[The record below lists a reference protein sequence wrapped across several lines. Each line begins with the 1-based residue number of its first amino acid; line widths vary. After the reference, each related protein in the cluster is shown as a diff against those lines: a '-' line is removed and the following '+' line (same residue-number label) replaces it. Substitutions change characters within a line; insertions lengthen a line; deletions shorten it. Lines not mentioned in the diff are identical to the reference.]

1 MRVLPCGSAALL
13 VELGSGDEVARL
25 HAGLEA
31 APPTGVEEL
40 VPGARSVL
48 VRFDRSATDRQRLA
62 EAVRAVPLLDAGTT
76 ESALVEIPVVYD
88 GEDLEEVADL
98 TGLSTAEVVA
108 RHSASSYR
116 VAFCGFAPGFAYLT
130 GLPAELHV
138 PRRATPRVSVPAGAV
153 AIAGEHAAVYPR
165 SSPGGWRL
173 LGRTDLV
180 LWDLARDPPALL
192 RPGTRVRF
200 VQ

>member
-1 MRVLPCGSAALL
+1 VLPCGSAALL
-13 VELGSGDEVARL
+13 VEVASGDEAAAL

-31 APPTGVEEL
+31 APPPGVEEL

-48 VRFDRSATDRQRLA
+48 VRFDRGATDAQRLA
-62 EAVRAVPLLDAGTT
+62 EAVRAVPLLEPGTT
-76 ESALVEIPVVYD
+76 ESAVVEIPVVYD
-88 GEDLEEVADL
+88 GEDLEEVAGL
-98 TGLSTAEVVA
+98 SGLSTAEVVA
-108 RHSASSYR
+108 RHQGSSYR

-130 GLPAELHV
+130 GLPVELHV

-173 LGRTDLV
+173 LGRTDAV
-180 LWDLARDPPALL
+180 LWDLRRDPPALL

-200 VQ
+200 VS

>member
-1 MRVLPCGSAALL
+1 
-13 VELGSGDEVARL
+13 VEVASGDEAAAL

-31 APPTGVEEL
+31 APPPGVGEL

-48 VRFDRSATDRQRLA
+48 VRFDRGATDAQRLA
-62 EAVRAVPLLDAGTT
+62 EAVRAVPLLEPGTT
-76 ESALVEIPVVYD
+76 ESAVVEIPVVYD
-88 GEDLEEVADL
+88 GEDLEEVAGL
-98 TGLSTAEVVA
+98 SGLSTAEVVA
-108 RHSASSYR
+108 RHQGSSYR

-130 GLPAELHV
+130 GLPVELHV

-153 AIAGEHAAVYPR
+153 AIAGEYAAVYPR

-173 LGRTDLV
+173 LGRTDAV
-180 LWDLARDPPALL
+180 LWDLRRDPPALL

-200 VQ
+200 VS